1 MVDLNNHCGSDIW
14 YNNTGTGNQSC
25 VTP

>member
-1 MVDLNNHCGSDIW
+1 MVDLNNNCGTNIW

-25 VTP
+25 VK